1 MWVESAAD
9 LRIIYLDTAAN
20 HGARRPDTPTGKQG
34 VVIDLASTSNHSEN
48 LLKLDW
54 ETEPLRRKL
63 QTCPFKRT
71 TQQREFRSAN
81 LLVDWCGFRLINPFV
96 GVTIN
101 HQQDAKNHQFPTKNL
116 LKRYDTE
123 IWIIILFVLI
133 PLLLIIIFLITIYSL
148 FWKDEAQDKSIVSLF
163 NTATHVYGWTKG
175 VILIS
180 KNGEDELLNL
190 KKDKRHSI
198 TAGATTRS
206 SRASSVQRQADT
218 LRALGNRREVGS
230 KLHSNPDLTSLY
242 SGTSRATSPNR
253 ESGKSFLIFD
263 KFWFC
268 YLIYENRK

>member
-1 MWVESAAD
+1 MWVESAPD
-9 LRIIYLDTAAN
+9 LRITYLDTAAN

-34 VVIDLASTSNHSEN
+34 VVIDLASSSKHSEK

-81 LLVDWCGFRLINPFV
+81 LLVDWCGFRLINPSLS
-96 GVTIN
+96 VTMN
-101 HQQDAKNHQFPTKNL
+101 HHQDAKNHQFPKKNL
-116 LKRYDTE
+116 LKRNATE
-123 IWIIILFVLI
+123 TWIIILFVLI

-180 KNGEDELLNL
+180 KNGEDELLDL

-198 TAGATTRS
+198 TTGATTTRS

-218 LRALGNRREVGS
+218 LRALGNRREVSS

-253 ESGKSFLIFD
+253 DSGKIILLYIA
-263 KFWFC
+263 
-268 YLIYENRK
+268 